1 MPAAKASAGKLK
13 PGDKAPAVSLD
24 DQDGNTVKLASFKG
38 RKVMVFFYPKAD
50 TPGCT
55 AEGCGLRDHFADFM
69 DRGVIV
75 LGASFDNAADNA
87 AWKQKHGFVFPLLCD
102 TDRALAIAYGAAD
115 DKDARYARR
124 IAVLIDADGKVAQV
138 WTKVEPATFAATALA
153 ALPL

>member
-1 MPAAKASAGKLK
+1 TVPGAKLQR
-13 PGDKAPAVSLD
+13 GDAAPAFAITD
-24 DQDGNTVKLASFKG
+24 ETGTTRKLADYRGKH
-38 RKVMVFFYPKAD
+38 VLVWFYPKAD